1 VTRAR
6 SELAAARRIVIKIGS
21 RLLQEAPLGRA
32 EMLAH
37 ECAALRAQGKEVLL
51 VTSGAIALGVKRL
64 NLPERPRTIP
74 GLQATAA
81 VGQGLLMELYQRAF
95 SHSGL
100 AVGQVLLTHD
110 DVRDR
115 RRYLNARHAL
125 AELLRLGVVPIIN
138 ENDTVSVDEI
148 KFGDNDRLAALVGTL
163 VEADLVVLLT
173 DVEGLHAGDPK
184 TGAPLI
190 HEVNDLDREAVPVA
204 GGATAGGVGTG
215 GMASKVEAARV
226 AVTSG
231 TTLVIT
237 SGRRPRPVTSIVDGE
252 LAGTVFWPKAGMLR
266 RKHWI
271 GYALRPE
278 GTLVVDAGAAR
289 ALVEGG
295 KSLLAI
301 GVRTVDGDFE
311 AGASVRVADLAGKE
325 LARGLV
331 ALDASELRKVAGAPT
346 SELEARLGYR
356 PADEVIH
363 RDDLVLV

>member
-1 VTRAR
+1 MKTRAD
-6 SELAAARRIVIKIGS
+6 LFAARRVVIKIGS
-21 RLLQEAPLGRA
+21 RLLQEAPMGRA
-32 EMLAH
+32 EVLAQ
-37 ECAALRAQGKEVLL
+37 ECAALRARGVDVLL

-64 NLPERPRTIP
+64 QLAERPRTIP
-74 GLQATAA
+74 GLQAAAA

-95 SHSGL
+95 SQSGL
-100 AVGQVLLTHD
+100 SVGQVLLTHG
-110 DVRDR
+110 DVQSR

-163 VEADLVVLLT
+163 IEADVVVLLT

-184 TGAPLI
+184 TGAPVL
-190 HEVNDLDREAVPVA
+190 HEINDLDREAVPVA
-204 GGATAGGVGTG
+204 GGTSGVGTG

-226 AVTSG
+226 ATTSG
-231 TTLVIT
+231 VTLLIA
-237 SGRRPRPVTSIVDGE
+237 SGRRARPITSLLDGE
-252 LAGTVFWPKAGMLR
+252 LVGTAFWPRGDMHQ

-278 GTLVVDAGAAR
+278 GTVVVDDGAAR
-289 ALVEGG
+289 ALTEGK
-295 KSLLAI
+295 KSLLPI
-301 GVRTVDGDFE
+301 GIRSVEGNFGPGAPVRI
-311 AGASVRVADLAGKE
+311 ANLAGRE

-331 ALDASELRKVAGAPT
+331 ALDADEVRKIAGAPT
-346 SELEARLGYR
+346 TELEARLGYR
-356 PADEVIH
+356 PADEVVH